1 MLGLGNIMTGGAV
14 LDSEYSPL
22 ALGSTLLAWYAFN
35 QGQTNL
41 SGTDGNA
48 DNQFK
53 WEDSSGSGRHATQNT
68 DAAKPTFT
76 DGYVEFDDA
85 STSDTL
91 LIATGDGALQFG
103 HVQSLTISLGVRRTS
118 TSTGDRFLG
127 ADANEFCGFAGNSD
141 AKFQFRSGG
150 SLIPATYASGTFPA
164 ATDFVLTFTKDDNGL
179 VTVYKNNDELTVAS
193 GSAITADGSAD
204 VDLSVSRIG
213 GHISNGTSNF
223 DGRMYEMVICD
234 TVLSDADRNNVI
246 NRIKNKIG
254 I

>member
-1 MLGLGNIMTGGAV
+1 MLGLGNSITGGYPEG
-14 LDSEYSPL
+14 EYSPL

-103 HVQSLTISLGVRRTS
+103 HVQSLTISLGVKRTS
-118 TSTGDRFLG
+118 TSNGDRFLG
-127 ADANEFCGFAGNSD
+127 TNTSEFCGMSGTD
-141 AKFQFRSGG
+141 TKFQFRSGG
-150 SLIPATYASGTFPA
+150 SLIAATYASGTFPA

-193 GSAITADGSAD
+193 GSAITSEDN
-204 VDLSVSRIG
+204 DLSVTLIG
-213 GHISNGTSNF
+213 GNVSNSASNF

-246 NRIKNKIG
+246 NRIKNKMG

>member
-103 HVQSLTISLGVRRTS
+103 HVQSLTISLGIKRTS
-118 TSTGDRFLG
+118 TSNGDRFLG
-127 ADANEFCGFAGNSD
+127 TNTSEFCGMSGTD
-141 AKFQFRSGG
+141 TKFQFRSGG
-150 SLIPATYASGTFPA
+150 SLIAATYASGTFPA

-193 GSAITADGSAD
+193 GSAITADAAND
-204 VDLSVSRIG
+204 DDLSVSRVG
-213 GHISNGTSNF
+213 GNVANSTSNF

-246 NRIKNKIG
+246 NRIKNKMG